1 MNLADLISNVG
12 FPIACCVALGWYVL
26 KRDAKHSAEIAE
38 LKKSVDNNTRI
49 TAANT
54 QATAA
59 LLDYLKEREKS
70 G

>member
-1 MNLADLISNVG
+1 MKGGDSVNIADLISNVG

-38 LKKSVDNNTRI
+38 LKKSVDNNT
-49 TAANT
+49 

-59 LLDYLKEREKS
+59 LLEYLKEREKN

>member
-1 MNLADLISNVG
+1 MNIADMISNVG

-38 LKKSVDNNTRI
+38 LKKSVDNNT
-49 TAANT
+49 
-54 QATAA
+54 QATSA
-59 LLDYLKEREKS
+59 LLDYLKERETN